1 LEKRS
6 EFLDVVENL
15 KMYKMKV
22 SHEVPLCLLEESK
35 KFNDYQYFLP
45 HLADQYPEYG
55 EFFKRYRE
63 NGGYVIMDNSLHEL
77 GEAYDHDRLMYWVNE
92 IKPNEFIVP
101 DVWEDAFQ
109 TIYNAMEWSGIE
121 MPKETTKVAV
131 VQAKYLYEASMCV
144 KEFKA
149 MGYEKIAFSYGA
161 SYYNN
166 QSNHPNKDMGKALGR
181 IQVISFLLKIGAL
194 TQEDRVHLLG
204 CSLPQEFGWY
214 EDINCIETIDTSNP
228 IMAAL
233 EFKEYSPSGLKSKP
247 KANMNNYFDI
257 DKDKIN
263 EELID
268 FNTKVFK
275 KINRI

>member
-1 LEKRS
+1 
-6 EFLDVVENL
+6 
-15 KMYKMKV
+15 MKV

-101 DVWEDAFQ
+101 DVWEDAHQ
-109 TIYNAMEWSGIE
+109 TIYNAIEWSGIE
-121 MPKETTKVAV
+121 MPKETIKVAV
-131 VQAKYLYEASMCV
+131 VQGKSYKEAKDCV
-144 KEFKA
+144 LAFKQS
-149 MGYEKIAFSYGA
+149 GYKKIAFSYGA
-161 SYYNN
+161 NYYNDLTL
-166 QSNHPNKDMGKALGR
+166 HPNKDMGKALGR
-181 IQVISFLLKIGAL
+181 IMVISHMLQEGVL

-214 EDINCIETIDTSNP
+214 ENVDCIETIDTSNP

-247 KANMNNYFDI
+247 KANMNNYFNI

-263 EELID
+263 EELVY